1 MAGESK
7 PVISCCHHPIDR
19 DPSLKELA
27 DLPLGWWA
35 ERDKPGEPWIRHQR
49 VSAPR
54 SIGPERTAG
63 RVNI

>member
-1 MAGESK
+1 
-7 PVISCCHHPIDR
+7 
-19 DPSLKELA
+19 LKELA